1 MYHYLHRLWYIR
13 TLIIHYLPLFVI
25 VHLLMSISTT
35 VPSYRIVRLLYLID
49 YVYKTPVFPGC
60 QLSLQQSNTQD
71 TLLVLSYVRR
81 AAYIQLIKQ
90 FLLLLVQGK
99 PLFKHR
105 GYRYKQVKYTTIFT
119 DRNIYNE
126 TNLLPYLARTSDV
139 QLIYI

>member
-1 MYHYLHRLWYIR
+1 M
-13 TLIIHYLPLFVI
+13 
-25 VHLLMSISTT
+25 
-35 VPSYRIVRLLYLID
+35 
-49 YVYKTPVFPGC
+49 
-60 QLSLQQSNTQD
+60 SLQQSNTQD

-105 GYRYKQVKYTTIFT
+105 GYRYQQVKYTTIFT